1 MAINEER
8 IAELMKSLD
17 ITRAEAIE
25 LMEDDDDIDHDKPKE
40 FDLTPEQMKVA
51 KKMKNAGRAVD
62 AFGKKRVVERPPNEI
77 KRTIIAELGK
87 AVGQIEGA
95 TDITISN
102 VERFIDFKMGGMD
115 YTIMLTEHRPNK
127 KKKGTA

>member
-1 MAINEER
+1 M
-8 IAELMKSLD
+8 S

-25 LMEDDDDIDHDKPKE
+25 LMEDDDDIDHDKPKK

-87 AVGQIEGA
+87 AVEQIEGA

-115 YTIMLTEHRPNK
+115 YTIMLTEHRPKK

>member
-115 YTIMLTEHRPNK
+115 YTIMLTEHRPK